1 MKILVKNGYI
11 IDPDLGLEAIGNLY
25 IEDKK
30 IVCIKTDIG
39 TLGVT
44 PTWNEES
51 AQNSEIIELDAT
63 GKWVVSGLIDLHVH
77 FRDPGFE
84 YKEDIFTGCAAA
96 AKGGFTTVCCMPNTK
111 PIIDNSEIVRYI
123 DEKSKKA
130 SGVNLL
136 SIGSITEGQKG
147 ERLAEIFEMS
157 QTKTRAT
164 EIVGKG
170 ICAISEDGRSVM
182 DAKLML
188 DGILEGKEHGLMV
201 FSHTEDDSLAG
212 TPIGE
217 ELIVARDI
225 MLAKE
230 ADYPIHLCH
239 ISTKGSLEIIRKAKA
254 EGIKVTAETGPHYFT
269 FDKSVVGNDGNK
281 KMNPPL
287 RTKED
292 VEAVKRALKDGT
304 LDVIA
309 TDHAP
314 HSNEEKNCGY
324 DKAMNGIVGLETSFA
339 MSYTTLVKD
348 GILTPLELIDKMSC
362 KPAEILGANRGN
374 IAVGNVAD
382 IAIIDV
388 DKEYEIKAE
397 DFVSKGKNSPY
408 IGMKVFGKVLYTLVD
423 GKIIYA
429 AE

>member
-39 TLGVT
+39 TLGVM

-388 DKEYEIKAE
+388 DKEYEIKAD